1 MKETV
6 VRRHHLS
13 GKMLEVR
20 LVRQGHARNGSVIQV
35 KPRSRENNCKLL
47 GNQGTFLVGDVWVQ
61 EVGWHMEGWG

>member
-1 MKETV
+1 
-6 VRRHHLS
+6 
-13 GKMLEVR
+13 MLGVR